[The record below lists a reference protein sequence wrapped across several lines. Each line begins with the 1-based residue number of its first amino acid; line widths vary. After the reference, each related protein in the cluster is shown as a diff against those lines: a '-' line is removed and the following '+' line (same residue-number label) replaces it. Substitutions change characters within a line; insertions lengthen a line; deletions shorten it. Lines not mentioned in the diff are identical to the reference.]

1 MKTAA
6 LFCALLLPLAAARA
20 QGTIRA
26 TTRVLPDG
34 STLTA
39 VTDPDKRTREE
50 SIVDAAG
57 QVRSKTIFFLN
68 SQNFA
73 RGATH
78 LDAKGVIR
86 YKEAYKFDSSGRIN
100 ESKLFSADDRPLGRR
115 VFIYEGKNSARIEDY
130 DAAGNRLAAG
140 ARPSGGRPPP
150 PAEIRRAIPLR

>member
-6 LFCALLLPLAAARA
+6 LLFALLLPLATARA

-39 VTDPDKRTREE
+39 VTDPEKRTREE
-50 SIVDAAG
+50 SILDAAG
-57 QVRSKTIFFLN
+57 KVRSKTIFFLN

-78 LDAKGVIR
+78 FDARGVIR
-86 YKEAYKFDSSGRIN
+86 YKEAYKFDPAGRIT
-100 ESKLFSADDRPLGRR
+100 EAKLYSADDRPLGRR
-115 VFIYEGKNSARIEDY
+115 VFIYEGRHEARIEDY
-130 DAAGNRLAAG
+130 DAAGNRLAPG
-140 ARPSGGRPPP
+140 SRPGGGRPPP
-150 PAEIRRAIPLR
+150 PEIRRAIPLR

>member
-6 LFCALLLPLAAARA
+6 LLFTLLLPLAAARA

-115 VFIYEGKNSARIEDY
+115 VFIYEGKHSARIEDY

-150 PAEIRRAIPLR
+150 PPEIRRAIPLR

>member
-6 LFCALLLPLAAARA
+6 FLFALLLPLAAACA

-50 SIVDAAG
+50 SILDAAG
-57 QVRSKTIFFLN
+57 KMRSKTIFFLN

-78 LDAKGVIR
+78 LDATGAIR
-86 YKEAYKFDSSGRIN
+86 YKEAYKFDPAGRIT
-100 ESKLFSADDRPLGRR
+100 ESRLYSADDRPLGRR
-115 VFIYEGKNSARIEDY
+115 VFHYEGKNEARVEDY

-140 ARPSGGRPPP
+140 ARPVGGRPPTP
-150 PAEIRRAIPLR
+150 EIRRAIPLR

>member
-6 LFCALLLPLAAARA
+6 LLCALLLPLAAARA

-115 VFIYEGKNSARIEDY
+115 VFIYEGKNTARIEDY

-150 PAEIRRAIPLR
+150 PPEIRRAIPLR